1 MDDCGVEVI
10 PIGLCMKYIEE
21 LSMESQQMTIRKLEL
36 ELAIKAAENQRLQTL
51 LDLKRGGVDVDA
63 VGTDLNNG

>member
-1 MDDCGVEVI
+1 LDDCGVEVI